1 MDARHATNVVIIS
14 CIVITCLSAP
24 QESLMLGLH
33 LTMAGGRAME
43 TLMSPGA
50 GVGTAKVLL
59 SKGLREGLLASAAAI
74 LGTLP

>member
-1 MDARHATNVVIIS
+1 
-14 CIVITCLSAP
+14 
-24 QESLMLGLH
+24 MLGLH
-33 LTMAGGRAME
+33 LTMGGGRVME